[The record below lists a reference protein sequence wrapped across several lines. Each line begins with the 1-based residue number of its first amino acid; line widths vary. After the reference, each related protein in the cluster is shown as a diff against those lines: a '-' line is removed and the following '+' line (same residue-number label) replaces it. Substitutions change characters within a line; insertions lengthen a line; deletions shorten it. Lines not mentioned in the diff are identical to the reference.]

1 MSEHTFRVT
10 RAGYTMQAKLSREN
24 QDVLLELTGG
34 DVPHYGVVTIVS
46 PHQATQTIALPSRPG
61 HHHQEGVLT
70 ERVAAEIAPVLQN
83 NAFIIGGL
91 HVNRI
96 SKAQL
101 AVAGAMAKALGE
113 QVRDYLQAHPRPLI
127 KEEFS

>member
-1 MSEHTFRVT
+1 MAEKVFAVT
-10 RAGYTMQAKLSREN
+10 REGYTMQAKLSREN
-24 QDVLLELTGG
+24 QDVLLEITGG

-46 PHQATQTIALPSRPG
+46 PGAEAQTIALPSRPG

-70 ERVAAEIAPVLQN
+70 KRIASVIAPALQS

-96 SKAQL
+96 SKKQL
-101 AVAGAMAKALGE
+101 AVAGTMAQALGV
-113 QVRDYLQAHPRPLI
+113 QIRDYLEAHPRV
-127 KEEFS
+127 KVVEEFA